1 MADSLKQQIGDRAA
15 QISKALADATEK
27 IGRPRPDMVK
37 VGQWELLALT
47 DNAERRRAADSAR
60 KDAESIEQP
69 GRGFDYWHAR
79 PGHIKFVVTDDLAA
93 AYRATGDEGYAVA
106 LRTLIED
113 FWESLKPPKYAG
125 GGMRLS
131 MRIGRWAQCLP
142 YFFDSEAFDE
152 AFVQRVIDSVADQL
166 PRILETHKINTRG
179 NIRMLETNGMFW
191 VGNCLPMVEGA
202 GKALERA
209 RWVYTDTARRAVYE
223 DGSYREYDPNY
234 HDIFQGTF
242 YNLLLWREAFPE
254 LKLPDV
260 NEAAAKVFDYAVG
273 TKSPIGHSA
282 GMQESPSPWIGSGDL
297 SRLLQK
303 RSEVRKLAGLPD
315 DPPPLVH
322 ACMTASQVMMR
333 TGWERE
339 AMFAAFDASR
349 WGGAHSHLARNSVL
363 LYKYGRALLA
373 DTGSLTY
380 AMDQKAHEGDE
391 LDHKVGPYG
400 KSTRAHNTLNLN
412 GWNQA
417 PTNPDSLMVYPGEN
431 ATAVASTYSGG
442 YWPGS
447 YGWYF
452 HGFGAGVHAE
462 HTRMLFWIPDRFIA
476 VVDHF
481 IRWDDRGIGHEEQIN
496 PSLEMNWQLSP
507 GGEITLA
514 PDHSGFTAVYREG
527 GLLGHFARLAP
538 GMTLSLHEGETD
550 PPRGFATTRTK
561 AKHDLMQYGVFDQPS
576 LSQWKK
582 RSYVP
587 SPQVSATTPTMEG
600 YGQCLASV
608 FVPFEGGEAPK
619 LSTRLDGQITA
630 EHPHSMAG
638 RLIVDWGD
646 GAQDTL
652 QWTDRLMQEP
662 LIEAADDHG
671 KFMTD
676 GCFLH
681 IRRDA
686 GQQIVGGAALDA
698 TYLTDRDGQTL
709 PCEISTRVL
718 GY

>member
-1 MADSLKQQIGDRAA
+1 MTDSLKQQIGDRAA
-15 QISKALADATEK
+15 QISRALADATEK
-27 IGRPRPDMVK
+27 LGRPRPEMVS
-37 VGQWELLALT
+37 VGEWALRALS
-47 DNAERRRAADSAR
+47 DNAETRRAAESAR
-60 KDAESIEQP
+60 ADAESIEQP
-69 GRGFDYWHAR
+69 GRGFDFWHAR
-79 PGHIKFVVTDDLAA
+79 PDLIKFVATQPLAA
-93 AYRATGDEGYAVA
+93 AYRATGDEAYAAA

-113 FWESLKPPKYAG
+113 FWGSLKPPKYAG
-125 GGMRLS
+125 KGMRLS
-131 MRIGRWAQCLP
+131 VRIGAWAQYLP
-142 YFFDSEAFDE
+142 YFFDSAAFDE
-152 AFVQRVIDSVADQL
+152 AFVQRVAESIAEQL
-166 PRILETHKINTRG
+166 PRILETHKIQTRG

-191 VGNCLPMVEGA
+191 VGNCLPMLEGA
-202 GKALERA
+202 EQALERA

-254 LKLPDV
+254 LALPDV
-260 NEAAAKVFDYAVG
+260 SETAARVFDYAVG

-282 GMQESPSPWIGSGDL
+282 GMQESPAPWIGSGDL
-297 SRLLQK
+297 SSLLRK
-303 RSEVRKLAGLPD
+303 RAEVRKLAGLPD
-315 DPPPLVH
+315 ETPPLVH
-322 ACMTASQVMMR
+322 PCMTASQVMMR

-349 WGGAHSHLARNSVL
+349 WGGAHSHLARNAVL

-380 AMDQKAHEGDE
+380 AMDAKAHEGDA

-442 YWPGS
+442 YWPGT

-452 HGFGAGVHAE
+452 YGFGAGVHAE

-476 VVDHF
+476 VIDHL
-481 IRWDDRGIGHEEQIN
+481 IRWDDRGIGHEEQIS

-507 GGEITLA
+507 GGKVSLA
-514 PDHSGFTAVYREG
+514 PDHSGFTARYPEG
-527 GLLGHFARLAP
+527 NLLGHFARLAP
-538 GMTLSLHEGETD
+538 GMTLALHEGETD

-561 AKHDLMQYGVFDQPS
+561 AKHDLTQYGALDAPPMS
-576 LSQWKK
+576 AWKH

-587 SPQVSATTPTMEG
+587 SPQVSATAPKMEG

-608 FVPFEGGEAPK
+608 FVPFEGAEAPK
-619 LSTRLDGQITA
+619 LATRLEGPITA
-630 EHPHSMAG
+630 EHPHAMAG
-638 RLIVDWGD
+638 RLTLDWGD
-646 GAQDTL
+646 GSQETL
-652 QWTDRLMQEP
+652 AWTDRLMQEP
-662 LIEAADDHG
+662 LIEAADDHDA
-671 KFMTD
+671 FRTD

-681 IRRDA
+681 VRRDPQQAIA
-686 GQQIVGGAALDA
+686 GATALDA
-698 TYLTDRDGQTL
+698 TYLTDQNGRSF
-709 PCEISTRVL
+709 PCEISSRVL